1 MPDPIA
7 FSSTAPR
14 FSLPLMFVGQSQKEI
29 TFNEAILL
37 VDFLLQ
43 PIIEG
48 TTTAVPSAPTPG
60 QCWIINSGASGIF
73 AARADQVAAWSEGG
87 WRFIAPKEGMRVYDR
102 ARTGHRVYRGSAWR
116 TPTMPS
122 APTGGTTVDTQAR
135 SAIIAITDALRD
147 AGIALAP

>member
-7 FSSTAPR
+7 FSTTAPR
-14 FSLPLMFVGQSQKEI
+14 FSLPLLFAGQSQKEM

-43 PIIEG
+43 PVIES
-48 TTTAVPSAPTPG
+48 TTTAVPGAPTPG
-60 QCWIINSGASGIF
+60 QCWIISTGASGIF
-73 AARADQVAAWSEGG
+73 SGKTDQIAAWSEGG
-87 WRFIAPKEGMRVYDR
+87 WRFIAPKEGMRVFDR
-102 ARTGHRVYRGSAWR
+102 ARTGHRIYHGGAWR

-122 APTGGTTVDTQAR
+122 APTGGATVDTQAR
-135 SAIIAITDALRD
+135 SAIIAISDALRD